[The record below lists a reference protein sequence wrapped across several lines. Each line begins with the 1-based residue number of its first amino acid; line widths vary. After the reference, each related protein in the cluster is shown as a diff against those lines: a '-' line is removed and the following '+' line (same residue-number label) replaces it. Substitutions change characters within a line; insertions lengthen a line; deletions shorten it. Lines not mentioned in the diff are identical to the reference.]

1 MKNLAKKISEIK
13 FNLKIPSQK
22 KILIYDN
29 NSTKIISKIIDK
41 NYNILMTRYEEI
53 SLPILF
59 ISSLFFFLI
68 L

>member
-29 NSTKIISKIIDK
+29 YSTNILSKIIDK
-41 NYNILMTRYEEI
+41 NYNILMTRFEEI

-59 ISSLFFFLI
+59 ISCLFFFLI

>member
-1 MKNLAKKISEIK
+1 MINILDKFFKIK
-13 FNLKIPSQK
+13 FNLRIPFQK

-29 NSTKIISKIIDK
+29 YSTNILSKIIDK
-41 NYNILMTRYEEI
+41 NYNILKTRFEEI

-59 ISSLFFFLI
+59 ISCLIFFLI

>member
-1 MKNLAKKISEIK
+1 MINIFEKLSKIK
-13 FNLKIPSQK
+13 FNLKIPSQR

-29 NSTKIISKIIDK
+29 NSTKIISKILDK
-41 NYNILMTRYEEI
+41 NYNILMTRFEEI

-59 ISSLFFFLI
+59 ISCLFFFLI